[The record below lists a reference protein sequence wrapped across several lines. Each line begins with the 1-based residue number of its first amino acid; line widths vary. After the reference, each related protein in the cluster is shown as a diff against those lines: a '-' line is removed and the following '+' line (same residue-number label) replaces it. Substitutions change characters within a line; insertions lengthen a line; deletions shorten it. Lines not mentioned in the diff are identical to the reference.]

1 MCHPSIRM
9 SIQSHPDKRM
19 STAKRNILEKIRMA
33 LATPT
38 PLPFP
43 QATGTNVPVQPP
55 ADDLVVIFA
64 EQFSALQGKF
74 VFCTNA
80 AELEQNLQKLF
91 IQNQWTKIYCTEE
104 PLKSLLHPNSLHATI
119 ADCDASLTTC
129 EVLVARTGSMLLSSA
144 QQGRVPS
151 VYAPVHIC
159 IAYTS
164 QFVYDIGE
172 GLERVK
178 EKYGTALPSMIALAT
193 GPSRTADIEK
203 TLVVGVHGPKEVY
216 CFVVESP
223 LSPGGGT

>member
-1 MCHPSIRM
+1 M
-9 SIQSHPDKRM
+9 DD
-19 STAKRNILEKIRMA
+19 AKSNILRKIRMA

-43 QATGTNVPVQPP
+43 AAEGVENPVQPQSQ
-55 ADDLVVIFA
+55 DLVVEFA

-74 VFCTNA
+74 VFCLDEK
-80 AELEQNLQKLF
+80 ELVRNLEKLYF
-91 IQNQWTKIYCTEE
+91 QSQWTKVYCREE
-104 PLKSLLHPNSLHATI
+104 ELKRLVHPGILHNDI
-119 ADCDASLTTC
+119 ATC
-129 EVLVARTGSMLLSSA
+129 EASVTSCEALVARTGSMLLSA
-144 QQGRVPS
+144 VQGRVPS

-164 QFVYDIGE
+164 QLVYDIKE

-178 EKYGTALPSMIALAT
+178 EKYGDSLPSLMTLAT

-216 CFVVESP
+216 CFVVDGPLPHPPSP
-223 LSPGGGT
+223 